1 MKSDKTNQNEDW
13 KTLISQL
20 KKVAENQKITH
31 LQIANKCGLHR
42 SNVTRIF
49 SLKICPSLENYLKVK
64 NAIENLK
71 KFNYVKK

>member
-1 MKSDKTNQNEDW
+1 MSNKITNQNQDW
-13 KTLISQL
+13 KTLILQL

-64 NAIENLK
+64 NAIENFK
-71 KFNYVKK
+71 TDNYVKK

>member
-1 MKSDKTNQNEDW
+1 MKSDKINQNQDW
-13 KTLISQL
+13 KTLILQL

-71 KFNYVKK
+71 RDNYVKK

>member
-1 MKSDKTNQNEDW
+1 MKSDKINQNQDW
-13 KTLISQL
+13 KTLILQL

-71 KFNYVKK
+71 RDNYVNK

>member
-1 MKSDKTNQNEDW
+1 MDNKNKDW

-31 LQIANKCGLHR
+31 LQIANKCELHR

-49 SLKICPSLENYLKVK
+49 SLKICPSLENYLKIK
-64 NAIENLK
+64 NAIENFK
-71 KFNYVKK
+71 TDNYVKK